1 MTIKDIAK
9 KALLHFKK
17 DNYIFTPKEYEEVFC
32 KIAKDSG
39 ILIEDCNKVA
49 KYISK
54 LDKKYQV
61 IAKNYNIKNLDEL
74 IVFLINYLN
83 RENADKEKENL
94 NQLFLY
100 TKRAL
105 DVIAVLPI
113 VKSQKIAIK
122 HLDFLKPYMKKE
134 EFEKL
139 RSEWIDFL
147 DEFDDS
153 IVKKGA
159 QVAGINSYDALEVID
174 ALIEKFENNEVDIS
188 HLVDAII
195 YTLTPSYAPFMSDEI
210 AFLKRQLKTDP
221 NIILTQ
227 AFADD
232 LVFLTNK
239 RIKLDKEELQK
250 KLKDLDQIAER
261 LSIKILKILQKSGD
275 SSTEIKNIKIELQ
288 NWRQGEENFETIKEK
303 LLIIATSLD
312 REIDDFMC
320 EMKKED
326 EEIERLKAK
335 IRSLEKKVKK
345 LSKEVKT
352 DFLTNIANK
361 KAIQEEI
368 QKQESAYQ
376 RYGTNYSVVFFDI
389 DHFKNI
395 NDTYGHDAGDVILKS
410 LGLLFRRYARDV
422 DTIGRFGG
430 EEFVAILPNTDKEG
444 AYKFAEKLREII
456 SKTKFMYKKTRIN
469 VTVSA
474 GVASRDE
481 VNSSEELIKKA
492 DERLYLAKKN
502 GRNRVCAEDKC
513 EEVKNE
519 K

>member
-1 MTIKDIAK
+1 MTLKDIAK
-9 KALLHFKK
+9 KSLAHFKNK
-17 DNYIFTPKEYEEVFC
+17 SYIFTPSEYEEVFC
-32 KIAKDSG
+32 KIAKQSG
-39 ILIEDCNKVA
+39 VIVEDCNKVA
-49 KYISK
+49 KFIAK

-100 TKRAL
+100 AKRAL

-113 VKSQKIAIK
+113 VKSQTTAIK
-122 HLDFLKPYMKKE
+122 HLDFLKPYMEKE

-139 RSEWIDFL
+139 RGEWIAFL
-147 DEFDDS
+147 GEFDDS
-153 IVKKGA
+153 VVKKGA
-159 QVAGINSYDALEVID
+159 KVAGINSKDALEVID
-174 ALIEKFENNEVDIS
+174 ALIKKVENNEVDLS

-210 AFLKRQLKTDP
+210 VALKKQIKTDP
-221 NIILTQ
+221 NIFLTK

-239 RIKLDKEELQK
+239 RIKLDKEELKK

-275 SSTEIKNIKIELQ
+275 SSNRIKNIKTELQ
-288 NWRQGEENFETIKEK
+288 NWRQDEDFESIKEK
-303 LLIIATSLD
+303 LLVIATSLD
-312 REIDDFMC
+312 KEIDDFMV
-320 EMKKED
+320 EVKKED
-326 EEIERLKAK
+326 EEIEKLKAK

-361 KAIQEEI
+361 KALQEELK
-368 QKQESAYQ
+368 KQESSFK
-376 RYGTNYSVVFFDI
+376 RYNTNYSVVFFDI

-422 DTIGRFGG
+422 DMIGRFGG
-430 EEFVAILPNTDKEG
+430 EEFVAILPNTPKDG
-444 AYKFAEKLREII
+444 AYRFAEKLREII
-456 SKTKFMYKKTRIN
+456 EKTKFMYKKTRIK

-481 VNSSEELIKKA
+481 VNSKEELLKKA

-502 GRNRVCAEDKC
+502 GRNRVCAEDSCKS
-513 EEVKNE
+513 E